1 MTSSVNEFS
10 KPIETTTNR
19 PDKFDVAVIGGGMA
33 GLTAAIYCQR
43 FRLTT
48 SVFAKEPGGI
58 ITEAAVVENWPGEK
72 SVSGIDLMERV
83 RAQAEALGAAF
94 TFDEVD
100 SAEGSHGSFTL
111 KTSGGSSVT
120 ASALVLATGSQ
131 RRKLGAPGEEEFA
144 GRGVSYCATCDAFF
158 FRGKTVAVVGG
169 SDSAAAAAE
178 LLSNMARKVYVIYR
192 RGRLRAE
199 PIRVE
204 RLEKAP
210 NVEIVT
216 NTTIDEIMGGDTVT
230 GVALAGGENL
240 PVDGVFVEIG
250 FDPSTKISKQLGV
263 DHDES
268 GFIRVDEACRTSI
281 AGVYAAG
288 DVTTGTNRM
297 RQLVT
302 AAAEGAIAAESAYED
317 IKQLMIQY

>member
-1 MTSSVNEFS
+1 MTK
-10 KPIETTTNR
+10 KPDTS
-19 PDKFDVAVIGGGMA
+19 DVAVIGGGMA

-43 FRLTT
+43 FKLAT

-72 SVSGIDLMERV
+72 SVSGIDLMEKV

-94 TFDEVD
+94 IFDEVT
-100 SAEGSHGSFTL
+100 SAKGNHGHFTL
-111 KTSGGSSVT
+111 TASGGGAVT

-131 RRKLGAPGEEEFA
+131 RRKLGVPGEKEFA
-144 GRGVSYCATCDAFF
+144 GKGVSYCATCDAFF
-158 FRGKTVAVVGG
+158 FRGRTVAVVGG
-169 SDSAAAAAE
+169 SDSAAAAAV

-192 RGRLRAE
+192 RERLRAE

-204 RLEKAP
+204 RLENTP
-210 NVEIVT
+210 NVEIIT
-216 NTTIDEIMGGDTVT
+216 NATIDKIVGSDTVT
-230 GVALAGGENL
+230 QVALTGGGNL

-263 DHDES
+263 DLDES
-268 GFIRVDEACRTSI
+268 GFIRVDEACRTSV

-288 DVTTGTNRM
+288 DVTTGANRM

-317 IKQLMIQY
+317 IKQLTIQY